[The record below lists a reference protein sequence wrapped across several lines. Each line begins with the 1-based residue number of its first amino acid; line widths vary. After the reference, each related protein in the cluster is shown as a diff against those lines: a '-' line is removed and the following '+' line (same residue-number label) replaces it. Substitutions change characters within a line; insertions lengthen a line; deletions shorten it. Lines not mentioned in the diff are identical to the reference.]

1 MKNYRKLVVADND
14 ELTQKYRNEYRGKIQ
29 NHNVKVELEPMYALS
44 YYKKESEVER
54 PIAYHKVLEE
64 INNVHVLSR
73 RLYVTNQESSLN
85 QVQVKEHFESIDRY
99 TAFMVEHPNRADLS
113 FARALDFYLVQ
124 DLISALDDLTQ
135 AILKDEELVVAYF
148 ARALVRCKQ
157 LEYKRAEDLAETA
170 EHHTT
175 HMADSKD
182 KLSVNPIGY
191 VHEYELIHA
200 DLNKVIQLA
209 PDFEFAYYNRAVLFC
224 QQNDYHAAMVDFGKA
239 IELKPNFAEAYY
251 NRGLTHIFL
260 GQIKE
265 GLEDLSKAGEL
276 GLFKAYNLIKRYS
289 ETEE

>member
-1 MKNYRKLVVADND
+1 
-14 ELTQKYRNEYRGKIQ
+14 
-29 NHNVKVELEPMYALS
+29 
-44 YYKKESEVER
+44 
-54 PIAYHKVLEE
+54 
-64 INNVHVLSR
+64 
-73 RLYVTNQESSLN
+73 
-85 QVQVKEHFESIDRY
+85 
-99 TAFMVEHPNRADLS
+99 
-113 FARALDFYLVQ
+113 
-124 DLISALDDLTQ
+124 
-135 AILKDEELVVAYF
+135 
-148 ARALVRCKQ
+148 
-157 LEYKRAEDLAETA
+157 
-170 EHHTT
+170 
-175 HMADSKD
+175 
-182 KLSVNPIGY
+182 